1 MEKSLPRTD
10 SEIEEIYRRHAE
22 MVYRVCRTYMKKT
35 ADTDDAVSE
44 TFVRLIRFAPAFE
57 SSEYEKAWL
66 IRTASNVC
74 RDFLKRRSRRDEPLE
89 DHSEDLTAD
98 ESLEAD
104 DVMEAVCSLPDR
116 DKTVIYLFYFEGYS
130 CPEIAKMLGR
140 PQPTIR
146 FRLQQA
152 RKILK
157 KRLGDDFDEK

>member
-1 MEKSLPRTD
+1 MGEALPRSD
-10 SEIEEIYRRHAE
+10 KEIEEIYRRHVG
-22 MVYRVCRTYMKKT
+22 MVYRVCCTYMKKT

-57 SSEYEKAWL
+57 SGEHEKAWL

-74 RDFLKRRSRRDEPLE
+74 RDLLKRRSRRDEPLD
-89 DHSEDLTAD
+89 DHSEEPPAD
-98 ESLEAD
+98 ESFEFD